1 MIGLSL
7 YGVQMLTVLAPVTAG
22 GQLSDPH
29 FEKGAIRKQ
38 INTRGDLKNSCHR
51 YLPGGWLCFLSKRI
65 Y

>member
-1 MIGLSL
+1 MGLSL
-7 YGVQMLTVLAPVTAG
+7 YGVQILTVSAPVTAG

-51 YLPGGWLCFLSKRI
+51 YLPGG
-65 Y
+65 